1 MSLNRFYVP
10 PERINQGEA
19 IIEGP
24 EANHLARVL
33 RLSPGE
39 PVRVFD
45 GQGNEF
51 LSRIREINGSRV
63 FVTLEAEPE
72 KDLMVKRE
80 PALEVVLGQGLPK
93 GDKMELI
100 IQKGTEL
107 GVTRVIPMV
116 TERTIV
122 RLEPDRAA
130 KRQQRW
136 QKVAAEAARQSQRL
150 LIPRV
155 DLPTGFNEVLKAL
168 PNPETTLCLIPWED
182 ESACFLKPVLR
193 ERADIP
199 KSVWVFIGPE
209 GGFSAAE
216 IEQAR
221 AAGAIPVSLGP
232 RILRTETAGFTVVTM
247 LLYEWG
253 DLGGAG
259 GLKQW

>member
-10 PERINQGEA
+10 PERIKQGEA

-24 EANHLARVL
+24 EANHLTRVL
-33 RLSPGE
+33 RLQPGE
-39 PVRVFD
+39 QVRVFD
-45 GQGNEF
+45 GQGNEY
-51 LSRIREINGSRV
+51 LSRIREINGPRV

-72 KDLMVKRE
+72 TDITVKRE
-80 PALEVVLGQGLPK
+80 PPLKVILAQGLPK

-107 GVTRVIPMV
+107 GAARVIPLV
-116 TERTIV
+116 TERTVV
-122 RLEPDRAA
+122 RLEPDRAV

-136 QKVAAEAARQSQRL
+136 QKVAAEAARQSQRS

-155 DLPTGFNEVLKAL
+155 DLPISFNEVLKAL
-168 PNPETTLCLIPWED
+168 PDPETNLCLIPWED
-182 ESACFLKPVLR
+182 ESACFIKPVLR

-199 KSVWVFIGPE
+199 RSVWIFIGPE

-221 AAGAIPVSLGP
+221 AAGVIPVSLGP
-232 RILRTETAGFTVVTM
+232 RILRTETAGFTVLTM

-259 GLKQW
+259 GL